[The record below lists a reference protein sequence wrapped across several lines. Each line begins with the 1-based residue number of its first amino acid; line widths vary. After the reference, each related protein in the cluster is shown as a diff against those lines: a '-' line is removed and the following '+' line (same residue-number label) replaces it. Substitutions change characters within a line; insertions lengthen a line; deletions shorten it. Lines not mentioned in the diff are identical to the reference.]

1 LLCAAAG
8 CCYCVYA
15 AVCCSKGVV
24 VDVDVVDVVVV
35 CCSLLM
41 KLSYTALR
49 GVRLKD
55 RNENSTALHYR
66 TRTQ

>member
-1 LLCAAAG
+1 LMLMLLMLLM
-8 CCYCVYA
+8 
-15 AVCCSKGVV
+15 
-24 VDVDVVDVVVV
+24 
-35 CCSLLM
+35 LLM